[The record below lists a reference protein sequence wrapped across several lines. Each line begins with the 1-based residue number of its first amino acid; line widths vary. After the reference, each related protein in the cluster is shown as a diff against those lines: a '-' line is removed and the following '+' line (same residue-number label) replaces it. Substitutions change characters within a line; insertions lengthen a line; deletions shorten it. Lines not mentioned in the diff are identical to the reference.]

1 MKAKRILL
9 VVSIFLV
16 SVLIYSCGESKKEQ
30 YKKLVKPHKEII
42 KESNHY
48 MYYLPK
54 DSTQLKGIII
64 VMDPHS
70 KPQLIADSLH
80 GFADDNV
87 MAILG
92 LKDIKNGI
100 SNYQDIINR
109 DLGHFLKIK
118 KLKQQKVYLVGF
130 SGAARMALLYANRN
144 KIDGLVLVGAGTN
157 RQSQMPFPTVLV
169 AGTQD
174 FNFLEQYYSPKNEK
188 SFERNRIAI
197 HYRGK
202 HQWPPIN
209 ILEDALDFA
218 INKGHIISD
227 DLAKKYEE
235 KSKNYLEEGNIYLS
249 VKAMEASYKLSIND
263 NIELRKEKFIKL
275 ISQKKVARYFTRLDK
290 YIQEEY
296 DRYQEM
302 SNYLKNKDI
311 KWWKNQINYYDSKAA
326 SKKNLIAA
334 DSYARTKAY
343 LGILVYSRLNATIAG
358 RGQYSLI
365 PKYFAIY
372 EIIAP
377 QNPDYYFFKGVYAYT
392 QGSESDALKYIKQAK
407 EYGFTDDFKI
417 SKYFPREFVE
427 KL

>member
-1 MKAKRILL
+1 MTVKNIILVL
-9 VVSIFLV
+9 
-16 SVLIYSCGESKKEQ
+16 SVLTFGLLIGCSNSKKEE
-30 YKKLVKPHKEII
+30 YKKLVKPHKEIL
-42 KESNHY
+42 KESNRY
-48 MYYLPK
+48 VYYLPK
-54 DSTQLKGIII
+54 DSTKLKGIII

-70 KPQLIADSLH
+70 KPSQVVDSLH
-80 GFADDNV
+80 GFADNNV
-87 MAILG
+87 MAVLG
-92 LKDIKNGI
+92 LKDIRNGI

-109 DLGHFLKIK
+109 DLGHFLKLK
-118 KLKQQKVYLVGF
+118 KLKQQKIYLVGF

-169 AGTQD
+169 AGTRD
-174 FNFLEQYYSPKNEK
+174 FNFLEQYYSPKDEK

-209 ILEDALDFA
+209 VLKDALDFA

-235 KSKNYLEEGNIYLS
+235 KSKNYLEKGNIYLS
-249 VKAMEASYKLSIND
+249 VKAMEASYKLSINETV
-263 NIELRKEKFIKL
+263 ELRKEKFIKL
-275 ISQKKVARYFTRLDK
+275 ISQKKVARYFTRLDM
-290 YIQEEY
+290 YIKEEY
-296 DRYQEM
+296 KRYQEM
-302 SNYLKNKDI
+302 SNYLKNEDI

-326 SKKNLIAA
+326 SKRDLIAA

-392 QGSESDALKYIKQAK
+392 QGSESDALKYINKAK
-407 EYGFTDDFKI
+407 EYGFTDDVKI
-417 SKYFPREFVE
+417 SKYFPREFIE

>member
-1 MKAKRILL
+1 MIMKNIIIVLG
-9 VVSIFLV
+9 
-16 SVLIYSCGESKKEQ
+16 VLIFALLIGCGNSKKEQ
-30 YKKLVKPHKEII
+30 YQKLVKPHKEIL
-42 KESNHY
+42 KESSHY
-48 MYYLPK
+48 IYYLPK
-54 DSTQLKGIII
+54 ESSQLKGIII

-70 KPQLIADSLH
+70 KPRLVVDSLH
-80 GFADDNV
+80 DFADANSL
-87 MAILG
+87 AILG

-100 SNYQDIINR
+100 SNYQDIIKR
-109 DLGHFLKIK
+109 DLGHFRKFK
-118 KLKQQKVYLVGF
+118 KLKPQKIYLVGF

-144 KIDGLVLVGAGTN
+144 KIDGLVLVGAGAN

-169 AGTQD
+169 AGTRD
-174 FNFLEQYYSPKNEK
+174 FNFLEQYYSPKDKK

-209 ILEDALDFA
+209 VLEDAIVFA
-218 INKGHIISD
+218 ISRGHIDND

-235 KSKNYLEEGNIYLS
+235 KSKKYLKEGNIYLS
-249 VKAMEASYKLSIND
+249 VKAMETAYKLSINE
-263 NIELRKEKFIKL
+263 NIGSRKKEFIKL
-275 ISQKKVARYFTRLDK
+275 ISQKKVARYFTKLDK
-290 YIQEEY
+290 YIKEEY
-296 DRYQEM
+296 GRYQEM

-311 KWWKNQINYYDSKAA
+311 KWWTNQINYYDSKAA

-392 QGSESDALKYIKQAK
+392 QGSESDALKYIEKAK
-407 EYGFTDDFKI
+407 EYGFTNDVKI